1 MISRFCIQRP
11 IFSVV
16 LSAVIVIAG
25 VGSMMRLPIAQYPEI
40 APPVVTV
47 SAAYPGADADT
58 IAQAV
63 AAPIETQVNGVDNML
78 YMESSCSSA
87 GQYSLS
93 VTFQVGT
100 DPDTAQVQV
109 QNRVNLALPLLPDTV
124 QHGGVQ
130 TSKSS
135 GSFLMI
141 VAIYSP
147 DGRYDAEY
155 VGNYANLYVL
165 DALKRVPGANNAS
178 IMGTPD
184 LAMRI
189 WLKPDR
195 MASLGITSSDIV
207 QAVSAQNQQFS
218 AGSIGSSPTNGPVAM
233 TFPVVPEGRF
243 STPQE
248 FDDIILRADPN
259 GVAIL
264 RLKDVGRAAVGL
276 KDYILRTKLNG
287 KPAALINI
295 NQQAGAN
302 ALAVAKNVRQTLD
315 ELKHNF
321 PQGLD
326 YTVSLDTT
334 KFVKASIK
342 EVEKTLFE
350 AALLVVVVV
359 FIFLQNLRSTI
370 IPSLAV
376 VVSLLGTFIGMLV
389 LGFSINLLTLFGL
402 VVAIGI
408 VVDDAIVVVEA
419 VEHNMAARNLSARDA
434 TLRAMEQ
441 VSGPVIAVVLV
452 LAAVFLPTAAI
463 SGATGQLYKQFAVT
477 IALSVAISGF
487 VALTLTP
494 ALCAL
499 WLKPHHGPRRGFFG
513 WFNRGFDRVTNLY
526 GGGVRQTIRRWVIAL
541 GLLAIMFFCT
551 WRLFSTVPGS
561 FVPPEDQGYPGS
573 GYSTGWCEFGS
584 C

>member
-11 IFSVV
+11 IFAVV
-16 LSAVIVIAG
+16 LSTVIVIAG
-25 VGSMMRLPIAQYPEI
+25 VGAMMRLPIAQYPEI

-93 VTFQVGT
+93 ITFQVGT

-124 QHGGVQ
+124 RRDGVQ

-178 IMGTPD
+178 IMGAPD

-195 MASLGITSSDIV
+195 MASLGITPSDIV

-248 FDDIILRADPN
+248 FGDIILRADPN

-264 RLKDVGRAAVGL
+264 QLKDVGRVDVGL

-287 KPAALINI
+287 RPATLINI

-350 AALLVVVVV
+350 AALLVVLVV
-359 FIFLQNLRSTI
+359 FLFLQNLRATI
-370 IPSLAV
+370 IPTLAV

-434 TLRAMEQ
+434 TLLAMEQ
-441 VSGPVIAVVLV
+441 VSGPVIAVVLG
-452 LAAVFLPTAAI
+452 T
-463 SGATGQLYKQFAVT
+463 SGRFPPD
-477 IALSVAISGF
+477 SG
-487 VALTLTP
+487 
-494 ALCAL
+494 
-499 WLKPHHGPRRGFFG
+499 
-513 WFNRGFDRVTNLY
+513 N
-526 GGGVRQTIRRWVIAL
+526 
-541 GLLAIMFFCT
+541 
-551 WRLFSTVPGS
+551 
-561 FVPPEDQGYPGS
+561 
-573 GYSTGWCEFGS
+573 
-584 C
+584 